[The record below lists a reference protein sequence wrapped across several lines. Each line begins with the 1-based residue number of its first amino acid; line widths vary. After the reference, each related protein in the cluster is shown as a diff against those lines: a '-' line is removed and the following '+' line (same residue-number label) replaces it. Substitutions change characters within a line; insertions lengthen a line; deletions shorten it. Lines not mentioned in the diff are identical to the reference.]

1 MASSSL
7 TDVATR
13 VANSKIKWSSYKID
27 HKRDKIGVFV
37 SIVSTKIPF
46 KGTGKEY
53 IGDDITEIQQSVK
66 RAIQNCCSQLRV
78 HLAKRNALRDVKER
92 KSRLLKYVPDVS
104 RSLFGILEQMN
115 KRRLDREA
123 GVGPVASPR
132 KQNSAGVSP
141 AKRLKSNDEHISSI
155 MDSIAS
161 GDITEDIIKQH
172 LTEAVEENIYAG
184 LDDEDV
190 NGTSGGKSTK
200 NKKAADDDNR
210 QPLYLVPLYDS
221 PKDAQNVI
229 CHPLFDFYPMS

>member
-1 MASSSL
+1 M
-7 TDVATR
+7 ATR

-78 HLAKRNALRDVKER
+78 HLAKKNALRDVKER

-104 RSLFGILEQMN
+104 RSLFGILEQMQ
-115 KRRLDREA
+115 KRKLDEDA
-123 GVGPVASPR
+123 GTAQQASPR
-132 KQNSAGVSP
+132 KHNAAGISP
-141 AKRLKSNDEHISSI
+141 AKRLKSNADHSASI
-155 MDSIAS
+155 LDDLVN
-161 GDITEDIIKQH
+161 GGITENIIKQQ

-184 LDDEDV
+184 LDDDDV
-190 NGTSGGKSTK
+190 NQAHGAKSSK
-200 NKKAADDDNR
+200 SKKSNDEDNR
-210 QPLYLVPLYDS
+210 QPLYLVPIYDL
-221 PKDAQNVI
+221 PQEAKNVI
-229 CHPLFDFYPMS
+229 RHPLFDFFPMN